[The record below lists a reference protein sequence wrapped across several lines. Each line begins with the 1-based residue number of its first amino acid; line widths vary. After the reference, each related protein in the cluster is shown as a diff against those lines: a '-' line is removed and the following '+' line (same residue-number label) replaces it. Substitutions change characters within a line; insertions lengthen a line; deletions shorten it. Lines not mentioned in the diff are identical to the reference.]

1 MLNLLKFIICVL
13 FVGYTYFLAAAFS
26 KDSSSRALFG
36 RNFFPYEIQIL
47 VGVVLFLSLLT
58 NIITLACLRG

>member
-1 MLNLLKFIICVL
+1 MLNLLKLIICIL
-13 FVGYTYFLAAAFS
+13 FVGYTYFLGDALS

-58 NIITLACLRG
+58 NIIALSCLRG